1 MRPCSAASSIEVF
14 EVAGVLAQAWHAM
27 CSCKDMRQL
36 ALITITFMLQAHRG
50 KRATSMRVAE
60 KSSLSG
66 VIVGRI
72 QHVKLSPSSTPQSN
86 CENLDL

>member
-1 MRPCSAASSIEVF
+1 MEVF
-14 EVAGVLAQAWHAM
+14 EVAGLLAQAGHAM

-36 ALITITFMLQAHRG
+36 ALITITLFMLQAHRG

-66 VIVGRI
+66 VIVGRN
-72 QHVKLSPSSTPQSN
+72 QHVKLSLSSTPQSN